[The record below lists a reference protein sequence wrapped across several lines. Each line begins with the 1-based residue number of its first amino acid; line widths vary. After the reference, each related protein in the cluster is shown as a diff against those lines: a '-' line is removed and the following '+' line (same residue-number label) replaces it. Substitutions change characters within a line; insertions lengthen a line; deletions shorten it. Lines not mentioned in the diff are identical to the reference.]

1 MYEAFYGLKERPFEL
16 VPNPRFLFLTPRQ
29 REALSNLQYGLTT
42 ARGLTLLI
50 GEAGTGKT
58 TLVQAALA
66 DPSASAVK
74 VVLMSNPTLTRSEF
88 YEFLAGAFGLTEA
101 AAESKTRFL
110 FELKRELQ
118 ERYQA
123 GALSALVI
131 DEAQS
136 IPYELLEE
144 IRLLSNIETTT
155 TKLLNVILAGQ
166 PELSDRLNDTSLR
179 QLKQRISLRCQLNPM
194 ELNETASYIAGRIRI
209 AGGRPEL
216 VFTRE
221 AVGAVFQ
228 ASGGLP
234 RTVNVIADNA
244 LIGGFAAQVKPITA
258 AFVDEVCR
266 DFDIDALG
274 VAATAGSAAT
284 SSSLLGGSADAAPVT
299 PPAGARDRRR
309 AEPSRAP
316 QVPSPSSGEAP
327 PVDTAVAPMFD
338 AVSRKR
344 RFSFF

>member
-1 MYEAFYGLKERPFEL
+1 MYETFYGLKERPFEL
-16 VPNPRFLFLTPRQ
+16 VPNPRFLFLTSRQ

-42 ARGLTLLI
+42 PRGLTLLI

-66 DPSASAVK
+66 DVSAANVK

-88 YEFLAGAFGLTEA
+88 YEFLARAFSLTEA
-101 AAESKTRFL
+101 AGESKTRFL
-110 FELKRELQ
+110 FELRRELQ
-118 ERYQA
+118 ERHKA
-123 GALSALVI
+123 GYTSALVI

-179 QLKQRISLRCQLNPM
+179 QLKQRISLRCMLKPM
-194 ELNETASYIAGRIRI
+194 ELAETASYIAGRLRI
-209 AGGRPEL
+209 AGGRPEH

-221 AVGAVFQ
+221 AVSAVFL

-234 RTVNVIADNA
+234 RTVNVICDNA
-244 LIGGFAAQVKPITA
+244 MIGGFAAQVKPINA
-258 AFVDEVCR
+258 AFVEEVCR
-266 DFDIDALG
+266 DFDIKK
-274 VAATAGSAAT
+274 TAVS
-284 SSSLLGGSADAAPVT
+284 SPEPVSSLSDQDAAHEAAPDRPHLVS
-299 PPAGARDRRR
+299 PAHVD
-309 AEPSRAP
+309 PP
-316 QVPSPSSGEAP
+316 QVPAAASGEAP
-327 PVDTAVAPMFD
+327 AFESSVTPMFG
-338 AVSRKR
+338 AVTRKR

>member
-1 MYEAFYGLKERPFEL
+1 MYETFYGLRERPFEL
-16 VPNPRFLFLTPRQ
+16 VPNPRFLFLTSRQ

-66 DPSASAVK
+66 DSSTAGVR
-74 VVLMSNPTLTRSEF
+74 VVLMSNPTLTRGEF
-88 YEFLAGAFGLTEA
+88 FEFLAQAFTLSAEA
-101 AAESKTRFL
+101 ARSKTRFL
-110 FELKRELQ
+110 FDVRRELQ
-118 ERYQA
+118 ERHAA
-123 GALSALVI
+123 GVLSALVI

-179 QLKQRISLRCQLNPM
+179 QLKQRISLRCQLKPM

-209 AGGRPEL
+209 AGGRPEQI
-216 VFTRE
+216 FTRE
-221 AVGAVFQ
+221 AVAAVYA

-234 RTVNVIADNA
+234 RTVNVICDNA
-244 LIGGFAAQVKPITA
+244 LIGGFAAQVKPINV
-258 AFVDEVCR
+258 AFVADVCR
-266 DFDIDALG
+266 DFDIR
-274 VAATAGSAAT
+274 AANGSPDVV
-284 SSSLLGGSADAAPVT
+284 SSLGDQDAAVAGDSIRGDGLSAPLV
-299 PPAGARDRRR
+299 PASAT
-309 AEPSRAP
+309 
-316 QVPSPSSGEAP
+316 GEAP
-327 PVDTAVAPMFD
+327 ARERTVPPMFGTI
-338 AVSRKR
+338 ARKR

>member
-1 MYEAFYGLKERPFEL
+1 MYEAFYGLRERPFEL

-58 TLVQAALA
+58 TLVQAALT
-66 DPSASAVK
+66 DPTAAGVR

-88 YEFLAGAFGLTEA
+88 FEFLGHAFGLTEG
-101 AAESKTRFL
+101 AEASKTRFL
-110 FELKRELQ
+110 FELRRELQ
-118 ERYQA
+118 ERHKA
-123 GALSALVI
+123 GVLSALVI

-144 IRLLSNIETTT
+144 IRLLSNTETTT

-179 QLKQRISLRCQLNPM
+179 QLKQRISLRCQLRSM

-209 AGGRPEL
+209 AGGRPEQ

-221 AVGAVFQ
+221 AVAAVYQ

-234 RTVNVIADNA
+234 RTVNVICDNA
-244 LIGGFAAQVKPITA
+244 LIGGFAAQVKPINA
-258 AFVDEVCR
+258 AFVDDVCR
-266 DFDIDALG
+266 DFDIASSAAPRSAEPVSSLSEKDAAETAKVNERPEL
-274 VAATAGSAAT
+274 VAAPRVP
-284 SSSLLGGSADAAPVT
+284 APT
-299 PPAGARDRRR
+299 
-309 AEPSRAP
+309 
-316 QVPSPSSGEAP
+316 SGEAP
-327 PVDTAVAPMFD
+327 PFDSSVTPMFD
-338 AVSRKR
+338 SVHRKR

>member
-1 MYEAFYGLKERPFEL
+1 MYEAFYGLRERPFEL
-16 VPNPRFLFLTPRQ
+16 VPNPRFLFLTARQ

-66 DPSASAVK
+66 DPSAAGVR

-88 YEFLAGAFGLTEA
+88 FEFLARAFNLGEEA
-101 AAESKTRFL
+101 GVSKTRFL
-110 FELKRELQ
+110 FEIRRELQ
-118 ERYQA
+118 ERHQA
-123 GALSALVI
+123 GVLTALVI

-144 IRLLSNIETTT
+144 IRLVGNIETTT
-155 TKLLNVILAGQ
+155 SKLLNVILAGQ

-179 QLKQRISLRCQLNPM
+179 QLKQRISLRCQLKPM

-209 AGGRPEL
+209 AGGRPEQI
-216 VFTRE
+216 FTRE
-221 AVGAVFQ
+221 AVAAVFA

-234 RTVNVIADNA
+234 RTVNVLSDNA
-244 LIGGFAAQVKPITA
+244 LIGGFAAQVKPINV
-258 AFVDEVCR
+258 AFVEEVCR
-266 DFDIDALG
+266 DFDISLGIGSPDKVSALEDHDAQ
-274 VAATAGSAAT
+274 
-284 SSSLLGGSADAAPVT
+284 
-299 PPAGARDRRR
+299 
-309 AEPSRAP
+309 ERAP
-316 QVPSPSSGEAP
+316 NAPRVPAPASGEAP
-327 PVDTAVAPMFD
+327 SLKREVPPMFE
-338 AVSRKR
+338 AVTRKS

>member
-1 MYEAFYGLKERPFEL
+1 MYEAFYGLRERPFEL

-66 DPSASAVK
+66 DPSAAGVR
-74 VVLMSNPTLTRSEF
+74 VVLMSNPTLTRAEF
-88 YEFLAGAFGLTEA
+88 FEFLARAFGLSEA
-101 AAESKTRFL
+101 AGVSKTRFL
-110 FELKRELQ
+110 FELRRELQ
-118 ERYQA
+118 ERHKA
-123 GALSALVI
+123 GVLSALVI

-155 TKLLNVILAGQ
+155 TKLLNVVLTGQ

-179 QLKQRISLRCQLNPM
+179 QLKQRISLRCQLRPM

-209 AGGRPEL
+209 AGGRPEQ

-221 AVGAVFQ
+221 AVAAVFE

-234 RTVNVIADNA
+234 RTVNVLCDNA
-244 LIGGFAAQVKPITA
+244 LIGGFASQVKPINA
-258 AFVDEVCR
+258 AFVEEVCR
-266 DFDIDALG
+266 DFDIRDS
-274 VAATAGSAAT
+274 TGSI
-284 SSSLLGGSADAAPVT
+284 APVLSL
-299 PPAGARDRRR
+299 PDQDAIANEDQERQVIN
-309 AEPSRAP
+309 AP
-316 QVPSPSSGEAP
+316 TVPSLTTGEAP
-327 PVDTAVAPMFD
+327 EVEAPATPMFGT
-338 AVSRKR
+338 VNRKS

>member
-42 ARGLTLLI
+42 PRGLTLMI

-58 TLVQAALA
+58 TLMQAALA
-66 DPSASAVK
+66 EMSPNTVK

-88 YEFLAGAFGLTEA
+88 YEFLARAFGLSQA
-101 AAESKTRFL
+101 ASDSKARFL
-110 FELKRELQ
+110 VELKNQLL
-118 ERYQA
+118 ERQQA
-123 GALSALVI
+123 GVISALVI

-136 IPYELLEE
+136 IPFELLEE

-155 TKLLNVILAGQ
+155 SKLLNVILAGQ

-179 QLKQRISLRCQLNPM
+179 QLKQRISLRCLLTPM
-194 ELNETASYIAGRIRI
+194 ELNETASYMAGRIRI
-209 AGGRPEL
+209 AGGRPEQ

-228 ASGGLP
+228 ASRGLP
-234 RTVNVIADNA
+234 RTVNVISDNA
-244 LIGGFAAQVKPITA
+244 LIGGFAAQVRPINA
-258 AFVDEVCR
+258 KFVEEVCR
-266 DFDIDALG
+266 DFDIESSGGAVSTLEDQGAVMEPPTPVGPHLVKTSQVPVATGEAPG
-274 VAATAGSAAT
+274 VAAP
-284 SSSLLGGSADAAPVT
+284 L
-299 PPAGARDRRR
+299 
-309 AEPSRAP
+309 
-316 QVPSPSSGEAP
+316 
-327 PVDTAVAPMFD
+327 APMFHE
-338 AVSRKR
+338 VSRKR